1 MKKKVKFTCVAD
13 INDINDS
20 MEVESGTTFARLE
33 KGKYVVTLEV
43 KGDVRVLY
51 KDEIYKTPCRFPE
64 ELAKM
69 FHDGTAWGNP
79 KIEIAYNNWGEIF
92 ISEKKGNV
100 IKWTGISDVVD
111 DFPFTEERA
120 RQDLEEYLDQ
130 YIKDCVRA

>member
-1 MKKKVKFTCVAD
+1 MKKKVKFTCVND
-13 INDINDS
+13 IADINDS
-20 MEVESGTTFARLE
+20 MEVESGTTLARLE

-51 KDEIYKTPCRFPE
+51 KDEIYKTQCQFPE

-79 KIEIAYNNWGEIF
+79 KVEIAFNNWGEIF
-92 ISEKKGNV
+92 IFEKKGNV
-100 IKWTGISDVVD
+100 IEWTGISDVVD
-111 DFPFTEERA
+111 DFPFTKERA
-120 RQDLEEYLDQ
+120 RQDLKEYLDQ